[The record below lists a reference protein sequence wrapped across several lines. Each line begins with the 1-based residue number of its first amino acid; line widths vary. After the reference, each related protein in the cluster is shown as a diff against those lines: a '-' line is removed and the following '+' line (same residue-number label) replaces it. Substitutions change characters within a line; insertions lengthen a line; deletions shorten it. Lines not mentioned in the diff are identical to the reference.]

1 LRDLIMFNWIRKL
14 KNCDIFNLD
23 LKSTSGITVISC
35 DKSYVD
41 YKQKCLTELSEK
53 IKGNN

>member
-1 LRDLIMFNWIRKL
+1 MFNWIRKL